1 MSRTGPATCARSCG
15 SLVQLTYP
23 WPVYTKDTS
32 TRFRSWPDMAMVN
45 CRRSRR
51 EWLRAAYRLYGVLTM
66 PRVFTS
72 SVAKSPCSK
81 AGKFLLPVPILS
93 RTPLSQQRPATAK
106 SCVHCSSLW
115 TKKSTYQHG
124 ALGMRTTARGAID
137 LSGIVVTAENMV
149 GMAGDFMR
157 QPYFSEPLCL
167 A

>member
-1 MSRTGPATCARSCG
+1 MATGGLSAVWGA
-15 SLVQLTYP
+15 
-23 WPVYTKDTS
+23 D
-32 TRFRSWPDMAMVN
+32 D
-45 CRRSRR
+45 
-51 EWLRAAYRLYGVLTM
+51 
-66 PRVFTS
+66 
-72 SVAKSPCSK
+72 AKGLHIIRGEKPCSK